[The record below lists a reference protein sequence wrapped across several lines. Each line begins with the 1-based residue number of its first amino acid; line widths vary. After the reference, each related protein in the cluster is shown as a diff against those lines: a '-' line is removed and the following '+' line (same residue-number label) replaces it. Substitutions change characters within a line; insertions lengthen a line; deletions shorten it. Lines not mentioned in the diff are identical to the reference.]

1 MFSDHK
7 MQPTTYVSIPL
18 PFKFNPLIFSGKLNL
33 VGKGTKAGEGECLAA
48 CDDQIN
54 QVSVTSSMFPNR
66 ETFVK
71 REEFCITLMKLNR
84 TCNSQKRDFLVNKFP
99 TVCVN
104 IESVIAR

>member
-1 MFSDHK
+1 M
-7 MQPTTYVSIPL
+7 
-18 PFKFNPLIFSGKLNL
+18 
-33 VGKGTKAGEGECLAA
+33 GEDQGECLAA

-54 QVSVTSSMFPNR
+54 NVGVTSSMFPNR

-99 TVCVN
+99 TVCDN
-104 IESVIAR
+104 IQSVFARAAPKDVCENHKWNPVREFNFLPNDTIVFG